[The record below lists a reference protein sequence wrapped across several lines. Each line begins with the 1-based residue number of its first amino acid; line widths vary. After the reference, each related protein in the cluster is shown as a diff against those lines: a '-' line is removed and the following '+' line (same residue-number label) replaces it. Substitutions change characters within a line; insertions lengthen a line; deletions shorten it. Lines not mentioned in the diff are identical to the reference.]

1 MVDWNSGHNKF
12 MVLLIVGVL
21 TLAGLWSLKNIS
33 LFCDI
38 RITGVSNGRLK
49 IHALLYA
56 RIIVSSILNLAV
68 ALTACGTFAGS
79 VIVSPDLT
87 L

>member
-1 MVDWNSGHNKF
+1 MRKNRSYEQ
-12 MVLLIVGVL
+12 
-21 TLAGLWSLKNIS
+21 GLVYHRRRRGMGTDSP

>member
-1 MVDWNSGHNKF
+1 MVISKVWFITG
-12 MVLLIVGVL
+12 
-21 TLAGLWSLKNIS
+21 AGRGMGTDIF

-38 RITGVSNGRLK
+38 RITGVSRQAK

>member
-1 MVDWNSGHNKF
+1 MSKVWF
-12 MVLLIVGVL
+12 
-21 TLAGLWSLKNIS
+21 
-33 LFCDI
+33 
-38 RITGVSNGRLK
+38 ITGASRGMGADIATILRHQNYRRLNGRLK

-56 RIIVSSILNLAV
+56 RIIVSSILNLAA

>member
-1 MVDWNSGHNKF
+1 
-12 MVLLIVGVL
+12 MVLVIVGVL
-21 TLAGLWSLKNIS
+21 TLAGCGPTRTSPYSATSDYRRL
-33 LFCDI
+33 
-38 RITGVSNGRLK
+38 NGRLK

-56 RIIVSSILNLAV
+56 RIIVSSVLSLAG

>member
-1 MVDWNSGHNKF
+1 MRLGHKPP
-12 MVLLIVGVL
+12 
-21 TLAGLWSLKNIS
+21 TYSLRF
-33 LFCDI
+33 LPLEVPAYMWLGAQ
-38 RITGVSNGRLK
+38 TVNGRLK

-56 RIIVSSILNLAV
+56 RIIVSSILNLAT

-87 L
+87 R

>member
-1 MVDWNSGHNKF
+1 MLEPQHQNYRR
-12 MVLLIVGVL
+12 L
-21 TLAGLWSLKNIS
+21 
-33 LFCDI
+33 
-38 RITGVSNGRLK
+38 NGGLK

-56 RIIVSSILNLAV
+56 RIIVSSILNLAT

-87 L
+87 R

>member
-1 MVDWNSGHNKF
+1 
-12 MVLLIVGVL
+12 MVLLMVGVL
-21 TLAGLWSLKNIS
+21 TLAALWSIKNIS

-38 RITGVSNGRLK
+38 RITSLNDRLK

-56 RIIVSSILNLAV
+56 RIIVSSILNLAA
-68 ALTACGTFAGS
+68 ALTACETFAGS

>member
-1 MVDWNSGHNKF
+1 

-21 TLAGLWSLKNIS
+21 TLAGLWSIKNIS
-33 LFCDI
+33 IL
-38 RITGVSNGRLK
+38 RHENYRRLNGRLK

-56 RIIVSSILNLAV
+56 RIIVSSILNLAA